1 MTHDELGKAL
11 QKEKEYVDSLIVL
24 FNSTP
29 DLTRTEL
36 KNRHLYISKRVNDIA
51 NPDSIE
57 LWVTRDCGCCPDCNY
72 YVYPY
77 CDIGGIRVYATP
89 YRCLISAGVE
99 HGCGIEPS
107 ERRFDRYKE
116 FEFSDTIIGVIENYL
131 AENPPVYYSED
142 DDDENE
148 EVEIGE

>member
-1 MTHDELGKAL
+1 MTHDELGEAL
-11 QKEKEYVDSLIVL
+11 RKENEYMESLIAL

-29 DLTRTEL
+29 DLTRIEE
-36 KNRHLYISKRVNDIA
+36 KSRHLYISKRVNDIA
-51 NPDSIE
+51 NPDLIE

-77 CDIGGIRVYATP
+77 CNIGGIRVYAAP
-89 YRCLISAGVE
+89 ERCLIGAGLD

-107 ERRFDRYKE
+107 ERRFGRYEE

-131 AENPPVYYSED
+131 AENPTVYYSED
-142 DDDENE
+142 DDDEDK
-148 EVEIGE
+148 EVEIDE